1 MKLTVFKNELLPVYT
16 TELGHKV
23 VQARELH
30 EFLKVKERFNDW
42 FNRKVGE
49 HHLAEGQHYCLFTE
63 ISVNK
68 KRGPKALNYLFKLES
83 AKKVALG
90 TNNAQGDRVKE
101 YFIACE
107 QIALGV
113 QWAPAPAL
121 ETHTLPVMQRQN
133 SKDVNR
139 YQCSIGGSEA
149 AREYNSASCKLHS
162 GYYPHELK
170 DYAKGLGLPSRLRTS
185 GKEVLRNVQ
194 PEIACAMSFTDDL
207 VKRGM
212 PLEQAANVSTLHAR
226 PLFAALLSVGVK
238 PLELGR

>member
-1 MKLTVFKNELLPVYT
+1 MKLSIFKNELLPVYT
-16 TELGHKV
+16 TDLGHKV
-23 VQARELH
+23 VKARELH
-30 EFLKVKERFNDW
+30 GFLNLKEKFADW
-42 FNRKVGE
+42 FERKVAE
-49 HHLAEGQHYCLFTE
+49 HKFLDNSHYCNYSE
-63 ISVNK
+63 ESENK
-68 KRGPKALNYLFKLES
+68 KRGRKRIDYLFTLVS
-83 AKKVALG
+83 AKKVGMG
-90 TNNAQGDRVKE
+90 TNNEQGDKVKD

-113 QWAPAPAL
+113 QWSPAPAL
-121 ETHTLPVMQRQN
+121 EAHTLPTIQRQN

-139 YQCSIGGSEA
+139 YQCTIGGSEA
-149 AREYNSASCKLHS
+149 AKEYNSTSCKLHS

-170 DYAKGLGLPSRLRTS
+170 DYAKNLGLPSKQRTS

-194 PEIACAMSFTDDL
+194 PQTACAMSFTDDL

-212 PLEQAANVSTLHAR
+212 SLEQAANVSTLHAK

>member
-1 MKLTVFKNELLPVYT
+1 MKLTIFKNELLPVYT
-16 TELGHKV
+16 TDLGHKV
-23 VQARELH
+23 VKARELH
-30 EFLKVKERFNDW
+30 KFLKVKERFNDW

-49 HHLAEGQHYCLFTE
+49 HKLSDGQHYCLFTE

-68 KRGPKALNYLFKLES
+68 KAGRKALEYIFKLEVG
-83 AKKVALG
+83 KKIGMG
-90 TNNAQGDRVKE
+90 TNNPQGDKVKD

-121 ETHTLPVMQRQN
+121 EAHTAPVLQKQN

-139 YQCSIGGSEA
+139 YQCSLGGSEA
-149 AREYNSASCKLHS
+149 AREYNSTSCKLHS

-170 DYAKGLGLPSRLRTS
+170 AHAKNMGLPSKQRTS

-194 PEIACAMSFTDDL
+194 PATACAMSFTDDL

-212 PLEQAANVSTLHAR
+212 PLEQAANVSTMHAK
-226 PLFAALLSVGVK
+226 PLFAALLSVGAK